1 MKVPAEFSF
10 ISQLHFV
17 HLKSQISMKSTTFDS
32 ITILNSTFILDW
44 QNMNRTNLSNLDEDE
59 RIDDFSNIFG
69 SIKIKMMWFLSWIIF
84 QFFTN
89 TIFISV
95 IIYEKHGG

>member
-1 MKVPAEFSF
+1 MK
-10 ISQLHFV
+10 L
-17 HLKSQISMKSTTFDS
+17 TTFDS
-32 ITILNSTFILDW
+32 GTILYSTFILDW
-44 QNMNRTNLSNLDEDE
+44 QNMNRTNQSKLDEDM

>member
-17 HLKSQISMKSTTFDS
+17 HLKSQISMKSATFDS

-44 QNMNRTNLSNLDEDE
+44 QNMNRTNQSKLDEDV

-69 SIKIKMMWFLSWIIF
+69 PIEIRIIWLLSWIMF

-89 TIFISV
+89 TIFIFF